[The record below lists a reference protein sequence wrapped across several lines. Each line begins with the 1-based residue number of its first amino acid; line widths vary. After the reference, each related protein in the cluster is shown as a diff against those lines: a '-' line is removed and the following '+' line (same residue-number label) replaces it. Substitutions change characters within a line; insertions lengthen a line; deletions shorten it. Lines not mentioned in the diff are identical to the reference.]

1 MAQAGYTPVQLYY
14 STTPTSVPLAANLAS
29 GELALNIVDEK
40 LFFKNSSGVV
50 TVIASTGLLSP
61 VLTFSGGT
69 TGLTPSS
76 ATNGAV
82 TLGGT
87 LNIANGG
94 TGQTTA
100 SAAFNA
106 LSPIT
111 TTGDLI
117 LGNGTN
123 SASRLGI
130 GANNYVLTSNG
141 TTASWASIPSSMVY
155 PLAGIPYSTGAAWGS
170 SYSTSGLGSVI
181 ALVTSPSFTT
191 PSLGAA
197 TATSVTVGTLN
208 YTPANALFT
217 AQNTVNSYTQIIIQN
232 SNTGAA
238 SSADFVVNNSNST
251 DTTFY
256 GDFGM
261 NSSGYTGSG
270 AFNQPNNVF
279 LTATSSDLAIGT
291 TTSHAIR
298 FVVNGGTTDAATI
311 SAAGVLT
318 LGSALGVAS
327 GGTGATSLTGI
338 LIGNGTSA
346 FTTVTAPS
354 GAVVGTTDTQSLSN
368 KRITVR
374 TVTIADAASV
384 TINGDT
390 TDQANQTNTQAVG
403 TLTINAPTGTPT
415 DGQKL
420 VFRLQSTNVQTFSWN
435 AIFAG
440 GTTTALPT
448 TSSGSSKYD
457 YMGFFYNATASKWQL
472 VGTSFGY

>member
-50 TVIASTGLLSP
+50 TLIASTGGLLSP

-69 TGLTPSS
+69 TGFTPSS
-76 ATNGAV
+76 ATNGAI

-87 LNIANGG
+87 LNITNGG

-117 LGNGTN
+117 IGNGTN
-123 SASRLGI
+123 SATRLGI
-130 GANNYVLTSNG
+130 GALNYVLTSNG
-141 TTASWASIPSSMVY
+141 TTAIWQAVSAV
-155 PLAGIPYSTGAAWGS
+155 AG
-170 SYSTSGLGSVI
+170 
-181 ALVTSPSFTT
+181 VTSFSGGTTGLT
-191 PSLGAA
+191 PS
-197 TATSVTVGTLN
+197 TATSGAIVLSGTL
-208 YTPANALFT
+208 AVA
-217 AQNTVNSYTQIIIQN
+217 
-232 SNTGAA
+232 
-238 SSADFVVNNSNST
+238 
-251 DTTFY
+251 
-256 GDFGM
+256 
-261 NSSGYTGSG
+261 
-270 AFNQPNNVF
+270 
-279 LTATSSDLAIGT
+279 
-291 TTSHAIR
+291 
-298 FVVNGGTTDAATI
+298 NGGTGVTSSTGTGSVVRATSPTLI
-311 SAAGVLT
+311 TPLLGTPASVVLT
-318 LGSALGVAS
+318 NATDLPLTSGVIGTLPVAN
-327 GGTGATSLTGI
+327 GGTGAVSLTGI
-338 LIGNGTSA
+338 VVGNGTSA

-354 GAVVGTTDTQSLSN
+354 GAVVGTTDTQTLTN
-368 KRITVR
+368 KRLSSRIVVIT
-374 TVTIADAASV
+374 DAASV

-390 TDQANQTNTQAVG
+390 TDQANQANTQAVG

-415 DGQKL
+415 DGQRL

-440 GTTTALPT
+440 GITTALPT

-457 YMGFFYNATASKWQL
+457 YMGFFYNAAASKWQL